1 MPQERLERAVIKA
14 EVRAAGED
22 QEQRA
27 VGLGVVYDR
36 WEELWPG
43 YREKISAGTV
53 EFAPVVKSYF
63 NHDSNMVLATTES
76 TPPLQMREIER
87 GIEYDSPIPPT
98 SYGRD
103 LAVNLQRGNV
113 KGSSFTFVVPRGGD
127 RMWEDENGV
136 VHREI
141 NKLILYEIGPVTDP
155 AFVSTTASV
164 RSVREEQIQE
174 WRQSRKPKEPDPE
187 PTSERGPDAEARAA
201 DLRRLMRHGELKT
214 TL

>member
-1 MPQERLERAVIKA
+1 MKLERAVITT
-14 EVRAAGED
+14 EVRSAGEG
-22 QEQRA
+22 QEQRV

-43 YREKISAGTV
+43 YREKISRGAV

-63 NHDSNMVLATTES
+63 NHDPNMVLATTES
-76 TPPLQMREIER
+76 TPPLTVRETER
-87 GIEYDSPIPPT
+87 GIEYEAPIPPT

-103 LAVNLQRGNV
+103 LTVNLERGNV
-113 KGSSFTFVVPRGGD
+113 KGSSFTFVVPKGGD

-141 NKLILYEIGPVTDP
+141 NKLTLYEIGPVTDP
-155 AFVSTTASV
+155 AFISTTASM
-164 RSVREEQIQE
+164 RSSREAHIEE
-174 WRQSRKPKEPDPE
+174 WRRAKQAGFEPE
-187 PTSERGPDAEARAA
+187 PAEPEEPGPDTEARIAMM
-201 DLRRLMRHGELKT
+201 RRLKRHYELKA